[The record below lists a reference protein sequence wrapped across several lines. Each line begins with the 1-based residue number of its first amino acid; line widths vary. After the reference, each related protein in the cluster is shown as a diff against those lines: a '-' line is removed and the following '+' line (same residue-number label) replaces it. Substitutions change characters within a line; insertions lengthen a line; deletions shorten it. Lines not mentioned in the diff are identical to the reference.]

1 MPLETINPLL
11 LDTVYQRMWMAAD
24 WSWTLGNI
32 PSFTVVKDKTDY
44 QVARPDDF
52 LYIVQAKIVT
62 GNNADR
68 DLIVE
73 PFTEDDITQS
83 GQASRITAMTEGAT
97 QFYRLSPVPTQQVL
111 APHAPKVIGLYKKQG
126 TKITGSN
133 YQTAMLVFPDA
144 WFYVY
149 CLGVLAYAYTWA
161 DDERGGS
168 ASIGSDGRYQFSGKI
183 AEFEMGLEL
192 MKKSE
197 PLPTTPTKTVQDT
210 KKER

>member
-1 MPLETINPLL
+1 MPLENINPLL

-32 PSFTVVKDKTDY
+32 PAFTVVQNKTDY
-44 QVARPDDF
+44 EIARPGDF

-62 GNNADR
+62 SNNSDR
-68 DLIVE
+68 DLIVD
-73 PFTEDDITQS
+73 PRTEDSVIQA
-83 GQASRITAMTEGAT
+83 GQASRISAMTEGDT
-97 QFYRLSPVPTQQVL
+97 QFYRLSPVPTQQVA
-111 APHAPKVIGLYKKQG
+111 APQAPKVIGLYKKQG
-126 TKITGSN
+126 VKITADN
-133 YQTAMLVFPDA
+133 YETAILVFPDA

-168 ASIGSDGRYQFSGKI
+168 ASIGSDGRYQFSGKM

-197 PLPTTPTKTVQDT
+197 PLPTTPSKTVQDT